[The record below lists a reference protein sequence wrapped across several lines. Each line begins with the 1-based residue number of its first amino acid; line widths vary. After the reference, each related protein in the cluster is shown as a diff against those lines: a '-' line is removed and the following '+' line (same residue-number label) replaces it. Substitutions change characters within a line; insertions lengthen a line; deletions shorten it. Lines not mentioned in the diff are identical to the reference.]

1 MPRAFEP
8 KLSILPAA
16 QREIWPLLAPSQQLQ
31 LVLYGGTAIALQL
44 GHRESLDFDF
54 FRSAPLDKEEVRKQF
69 GFVSGA
75 AILQDAPNTLVI
87 SANMPSGSVKVSFF
101 GAIGFGR
108 VNDPLQTTDGTMFVA
123 SLEDLLAT
131 KLKATLD
138 RAEAKDYRDIAE
150 MISAGVSLP
159 RGLAA
164 FTRMFA
170 GEPAQVLRAI
180 GFFNDGDLRSLSAAD
195 RRVLRNARDRVGAL
209 PDVSMRQ
216 GLL

>member
-1 MPRAFEP
+1 
-8 KLSILPAA
+8 
-16 QREIWPLLAPSQQLQ
+16 
-31 LVLYGGTAIALQL
+31 
-44 GHRESLDFDF
+44 
-54 FRSAPLDKEEVRKQF
+54 
-69 GFVSGA
+69 
-75 AILQDAPNTLVI
+75 
-87 SANMPSGSVKVSFF
+87 
-101 GAIGFGR
+101 
-108 VNDPLQTTDGTMFVA
+108 MFVA

-131 KLKATLD
+131 KLEATLD
-138 RAEAKDYRDIAE
+138 RAEAKDHRNIAE

-164 FTRMFA
+164 FTGMFA